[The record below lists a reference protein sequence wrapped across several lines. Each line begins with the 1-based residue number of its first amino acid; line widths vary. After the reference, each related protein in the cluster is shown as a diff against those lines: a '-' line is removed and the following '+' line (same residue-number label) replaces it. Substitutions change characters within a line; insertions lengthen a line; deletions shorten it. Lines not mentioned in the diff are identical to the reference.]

1 MSTPA
6 SPGWHDDPAG
16 RRRWW
21 DGQRWGAYAPWDES
35 AAAAPRPQPAGSTPL
50 QLDRRLLRDPT
61 PGRAAGTAEPGPAA
75 QDRPAKSLPIAYVL
89 VLLLGPF
96 GAHRFYL
103 GRTASAFAML
113 SLTLVGCMLI
123 VIGVPLLLAA
133 AAWWLVDIVLTRRM
147 VREEN
152 ARASQAPRPGVYRGW
167 PSA

>member
-6 SPGWHDDPAG
+6 SPGWHDDPDG

-21 DGQRWGAYAPWDES
+21 DGQRWGAYAPWDERS
-35 AAAAPRPQPAGSTPL
+35 AAAPRPQAAGSTPL
-50 QLDRRLLRDPT
+50 QLDRRLLHDPT
-61 PGRAAGTAEPGPAA
+61 PSASARPA
-75 QDRPAKSLPIAYVL
+75 QPERRTHDEPAKSLAIAYVL
-89 VLLLGPF
+89 VVLLGPF

-103 GRTASAFAML
+103 CRTGTALGLL
-113 SLTLVGCMLI
+113 SLTLVSTMLI
-123 VIGVPLLLAA
+123 VVGVPLILAA

-152 ARASQAPRPGVYRGW
+152 ARETPAPRPGVYRGW